1 MVEASF
7 LFLTLGPLAAF
18 IIWESFRNR
27 RNSTSVKPL
36 SRTSME
42 RGFVPGAKT
51 AERVCFIFA
60 VAMAVFVVFLIIQP
74 QHPPFAGRGAFFS
87 SLLYSWFGVWGMPLF
102 CWLLACVLVA
112 AAVAARSK
120 RLGVRHAG

>member
-42 RGFVPGAKT
+42 RGFVPGARN
-51 AERVCFIFA
+51 AEFVCSILA
-60 VAMAVFVVFLIIQP
+60 VAIAIFGVVLVVQP
-74 QHPPFAGRGAFFS
+74 QHPPFAGKGALIS
-87 SLLYSWFGVWGMPLF
+87 SLLYSWFGVWGQPLF
-102 CWLLACVLVA
+102 CWWFACVLIA
-112 AAVAARSK
+112 AAFAARRK
-120 RLGVRHAG
+120 RMGARHAG